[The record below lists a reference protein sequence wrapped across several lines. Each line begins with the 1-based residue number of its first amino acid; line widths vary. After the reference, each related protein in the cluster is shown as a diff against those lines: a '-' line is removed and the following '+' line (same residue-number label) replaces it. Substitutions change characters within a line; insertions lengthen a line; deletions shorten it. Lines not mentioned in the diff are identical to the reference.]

1 MSNELADQQQL
12 VLEMAMRRQPALF
25 AGQVVSAGQWF
36 AALKATAMLVR
47 LGVPEVLPL
56 LDVTADDRGALAAE
70 AAAGQR
76 WNRAGPVGRFGMVPR
91 TALVAAG
98 LLAVAL
104 EVAAAEGES
113 ELVARLMPLAAAAR
127 IRWKERQPDPLTQM
141 DLPAVF
147 TAALDAAL
155 GGQTRRP

>member
-1 MSNELADQQQL
+1 MSGELADQQQL
-12 VLEMAMRRQPALF
+12 VLEVAMRRQPALF

-56 LDVTADDRGALAAE
+56 LDATADGLGALAAE
-70 AAAGQR
+70 AAAGR
-76 WNRAGPVGRFGMVPR
+76 RRNRAGPAGRFGMAPR

-104 EVAAAEGES
+104 KVAAAEGES
-113 ELVARLMPLAAAAR
+113 ALVARLMPLAGAAR
-127 IRWKERQPDPLTQM
+127 IRWKERRPDPLTRM

-147 TAALDAAL
+147 TAALEAVL
-155 GGQTRRP
+155 GGQARRL